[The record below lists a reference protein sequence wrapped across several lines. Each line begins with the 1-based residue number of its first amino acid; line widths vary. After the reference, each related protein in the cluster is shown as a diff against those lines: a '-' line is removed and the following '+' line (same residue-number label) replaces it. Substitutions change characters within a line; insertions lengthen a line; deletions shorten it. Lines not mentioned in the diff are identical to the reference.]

1 MSPQVFAALVA
12 GGILV
17 AVLAI
22 LAVIFVT
29 VFSRNE
35 RVLKRR
41 LSPEAAPVD
50 ELEQKDR
57 PLLQAMVRGG
67 KNLEA
72 MVDDEGESARLLL
85 QAGWRSASARIA
97 WYTFQTVLPLVLAGL
112 VLAFWLLG
120 PEHKKLMYTAL
131 AVFAAAALS
140 FLVPRWVLRGAAS
153 SRQDRVKR
161 EVPLF
166 IHLLA
171 MLFDAGLS
179 TRQAFA
185 SLVRDSRGVLPELGR
200 EFEILLRQ
208 IEAGSDMS
216 ESLKNLGDMLGVPDL
231 VSVLGVLRQVDR
243 YGGEIR
249 QPLMEVLSVL
259 EERRTLDAR
268 EKVNLISGRMTVVM
282 VLFFFPAL
290 MIFVAGPAFSSII
303 KALGDVNAR

>member
-1 MSPQVFAALVA
+1 
-12 GGILV
+12 
-17 AVLAI
+17 
-22 LAVIFVT
+22 
-29 VFSRNE
+29 
-35 RVLKRR
+35 
-41 LSPEAAPVD
+41 
-50 ELEQKDR
+50 
-57 PLLQAMVRGG
+57 
-67 KNLEA
+67 
-72 MVDDEGESARLLL
+72 
-85 QAGWRSASARIA
+85 
-97 WYTFQTVLPLVLAGL
+97 
-112 VLAFWLLG
+112 
-120 PEHKKLMYTAL
+120 
-131 AVFAAAALS
+131 
-140 FLVPRWVLRGAAS
+140 
-153 SRQDRVKR
+153 
-161 EVPLF
+161 
-166 IHLLA
+166 